1 MEVTIIK
8 GSTVHPVQIRCPEC
22 LLPFTTTKE
31 DLARAKPV
39 IASAVTDEH
48 NKECPHCGARLKI
61 TI

>member
-8 GSTVHPVQIRCPEC
+8 GSTVHPVRVFCPACMLE
-22 LLPFTTTKE
+22 FIATEE

-61 TI
+61 TL